1 MPSLL
6 EQEMSWQGSQPI
18 SSLPLLTRYEG
29 RGEAFAGPI
38 LSGCSSTWWGWG
50 QKVQLSAK
58 EVQGPT
64 LPLDKLLAISGAR
77 GLIEEGPGLAV
88 LIPEPRTTP
97 REDSL
102 WSLVL
107 LILPPGPG
115 ISVLPAQ
122 RLWRW
127 RGCTCFWLALWA

>member
-1 MPSLL
+1 M
-6 EQEMSWQGSQPI
+6 
-18 SSLPLLTRYEG
+18 
-29 RGEAFAGPI
+29 
-38 LSGCSSTWWGWG
+38 
-50 QKVQLSAK
+50 QLSEK

-64 LPLDKLLAISGAR
+64 LPLDKLLDISGAR

-88 LIPEPRTTP
+88 LIPELRTTP

-127 RGCTCFWLALWA
+127 RGCTCLRLALWA